1 MNMSSNLAQ
10 ISLILKKKPDVS
22 DQASRNSPRTQYTLN
37 DFSEYRMDINLA
49 QEKEPGKYMNGDVVV
64 HMNHIKI
71 KDLQTVEAYQPNNHY
86 WLESGKLV
94 KEADIRTATL
104 PELFHKRRL
113 DEIEQSIEEV
123 S

>member
-1 MNMSSNLAQ
+1 MSSNLAQ

-64 HMNHIKI
+64 YMNHIKI
-71 KDLQTVEAYQPNNHY
+71 KDLQTVEAYQLNNHY
-86 WLESGKLV
+86 WLESSKLV

-113 DEIEQSIEEV
+113 DEIEQSIAEV
-123 S
+123 P

>member
-64 HMNHIKI
+64 YMNHIKI
-71 KDLQTVEAYQPNNHY
+71 KDLLTVEAYQPNNHY

-113 DEIEQSIEEV
+113 DEIEQSIAEV

>member
-1 MNMSSNLAQ
+1 MSSNLAQ
-10 ISLILKKKPDVS
+10 IPLILKKKPDVS

-37 DFSEYRMDINLA
+37 DFSEYRMDFNLA

-64 HMNHIKI
+64 YMNHIKI

-94 KEADIRTATL
+94 KEADIRAATL

-113 DEIEQSIEEV
+113 DEIEQSIAEV
-123 S
+123 P

>member
-1 MNMSSNLAQ
+1 MSSNLAQ

-64 HMNHIKI
+64 YMNHIKI
-71 KDLQTVEAYQPNNHY
+71 KDLQTIEAYQPNDHY
-86 WLESGKLV
+86 WLECGQCVHES
-94 KEADIRTATL
+94 DIRTASAT
-104 PELFHKRRL
+104 ELLLKRRL
-113 DEIEQSIEEV
+113 TDAEQAIAEV

>member
-64 HMNHIKI
+64 YMNHIKI

-86 WLESGKLV
+86 WLENGKLV

-113 DEIEQSIEEV
+113 DEIEQSIAEV

>member
-1 MNMSSNLAQ
+1 MRSGGIFSTALDTKNHSSNLAQ

-64 HMNHIKI
+64 YMNHIKI
-71 KDLQTVEAYQPNNHY
+71 KDLQTVEAYQPNMMCAEKTGGFN
-86 WLESGKLV
+86 LV
-94 KEADIRTATL
+94 N
-104 PELFHKRRL
+104 
-113 DEIEQSIEEV
+113 
-123 S
+123 

>member
-10 ISLILKKKPDVS
+10 ISFILKKKPDVS

-64 HMNHIKI
+64 YMNHIKI

-113 DEIEQSIEEV
+113 DEIEQSIAEV

>member
-1 MNMSSNLAQ
+1 MSSNLAQ
-10 ISLILKKKPDVS
+10 ISFILKKKPDVS

-64 HMNHIKI
+64 YMNHIKI

-113 DEIEQSIEEV
+113 DEIEQSIAEV
-123 S
+123 P

>member
-1 MNMSSNLAQ
+1 MSSNLAQ

-64 HMNHIKI
+64 YMNHIKI

-104 PELFHKRRL
+104 SELFHKRRL
-113 DEIEQSIEEV
+113 DEIEQSIAEIP
-123 S
+123 

>member
-1 MNMSSNLAQ
+1 MKSNLA
-10 ISLILKKKPDVS
+10 
-22 DQASRNSPRTQYTLN
+22 
-37 DFSEYRMDINLA
+37 
-49 QEKEPGKYMNGDVVV
+49 KEQVTRKFINGDVVV
-64 HMNHIKI
+64 YMNHIKI

-113 DEIEQSIEEV
+113 DEIEQSIAEV